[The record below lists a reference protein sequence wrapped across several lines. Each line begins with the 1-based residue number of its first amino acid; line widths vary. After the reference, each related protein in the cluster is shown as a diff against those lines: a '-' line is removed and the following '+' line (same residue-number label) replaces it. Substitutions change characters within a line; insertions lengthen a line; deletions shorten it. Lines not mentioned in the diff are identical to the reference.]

1 MPDPRVEK
9 LAKTLVEYSV
19 QVKPGDW
26 VVISSQPIAEPL
38 VREVYRYILRAGGR
52 PSVLLGL
59 DSLGEVLYEEANE
72 DQLKWLSPFEHMPF
86 EDADVSIFI
95 QATENTR
102 VLTAADTSKMQM
114 RSAARKDIMDVYM
127 RRGAS
132 GELRWTLTQ
141 YPCPA
146 YAQEADM
153 SLSDFE
159 DFVYRATFADQ
170 ADPVKLWKEVEANQE
185 KLVVW
190 LKGRKKMHLLSPN
203 IDLTLSIEGRP
214 FKNSTATHNMPGSE
228 IFTSPV
234 EDSINGWV
242 NYTYPAI
249 RLGREVDGIHLEF
262 QTGRV
267 IKATAKKNEEF
278 LIKMLDQD
286 AGART
291 IGELGIGTNYSI
303 DRFTKSILY
312 DEKIGGTIHT
322 AVGAGYP
329 EVGGKNQSALHWDM
343 ICDMRTDSEIRVDG
357 DLFYKD
363 GQFQV

>member
-9 LAKTLVEYSV
+9 LAKTLVEYSA

-26 VVISSQPIAEPL
+26 VVIASNPIAEPL
-38 VREVYRYILRAGGR
+38 VREVLRYTLRAGGR
-52 PSVLLGL
+52 PSVLLGM
-59 DSLGEVLYEEANE
+59 DSTAEVYYEEANE
-72 DQLKWLSPFEHMPF
+72 DQLKWLSPFERMPL
-86 EDADVSIFI
+86 EEADVFISI
-95 QATENTR
+95 QAAENTR
-102 VLTAADTSKMQM
+102 ALTGADTSKMQK
-114 RSAARKDIMDVYM
+114 RSAARKSIMDTYM

-141 YPCPA
+141 FPCLA
-146 YAQEADM
+146 YAQDADM

-170 ADPVKLWKEVEANQE
+170 ADPVALWKKVETNQE
-185 KLVVW
+185 KLVRW
-190 LKGRKKMHLLSPN
+190 LNGKKEMHLQGPN

-214 FKNSTATHNMPGSE
+214 FKISTATHNMPGSE

-234 EDSINGWV
+234 EDGMNGWV
-242 NYTYPAI
+242 NYSYPAI
-249 RLGREVDGIHLEF
+249 RLGREVEGIRLEF
-262 QTGRV
+262 ESGKV
-267 IKATAKKNEEF
+267 VKASAEKNEDY

-286 AGART
+286 PGARV

-329 EVGGKNQSALHWDM
+329 EVGGQNKSALHWDM
-343 ICDMRTDSEIRVDG
+343 ICDMRIDSEIRVDG
-357 DLFYKD
+357 ELFYKD

>member
-1 MPDPRVEK
+1 MPDLRVEK

-26 VVISSQPIAEPL
+26 VVIASQPIAEPL
-38 VREVYRYILRAGGR
+38 VRAVLRYTLRAGGR
-52 PSVLLGL
+52 PSVLLSM
-59 DSLGEVLYEEANE
+59 DSTAQVYYEEADE
-72 DQLKWLSPFEHMPF
+72 DQLKWLSPFESMPF
-86 EDADVSIFI
+86 EEADVLVNI

-102 VLTAADTSKMQM
+102 ALTGADTSKMQM
-114 RSAARKDIMDVYM
+114 RSAARKGVMDAYM

-141 YPCPA
+141 FPCLA
-146 YAQEADM
+146 YAQDADM
-153 SLSDFE
+153 SLSEFE

-170 ADPVKLWKEVEANQE
+170 DDPVKLWKEVEANQE
-185 KLVVW
+185 RLVRW
-190 LKGRKKMHLLSPN
+190 LKGKKQMRLQSPN
-203 IDLTLSIEGRP
+203 VDLTLSIEGRP

-234 EDSINGWV
+234 EDSMNGWV
-242 NYTYPAI
+242 AYSYPAI
-249 RLGREVDGIHLEF
+249 RLGREVEGIRLEF
-262 QTGRV
+262 KEGQV
-267 IKATAKKNEEF
+267 SKASAEKNEDY

-286 AGART
+286 PGARI

-357 DLFYKD
+357 ELFYKD
-363 GQFQV
+363 GRFQV

>member
-1 MPDPRVEK
+1 MSDARVDK

-19 QVKPGDW
+19 KVKPGDW
-26 VVISSQPIAEPL
+26 VVIFGNPIAEPL
-38 VREVYRYILRAGGR
+38 VREVYRYALRAGGQ

-59 DSLGEVLYEEANE
+59 DSLGEVLYAEANE
-72 DQLKWLSPFEHMPF
+72 DQLKWLSPFDRMPF
-86 EDADVSIFI
+86 EDADVFISI

-102 VLTAADTSKMQM
+102 ALTAADTNKMQM
-114 RSAARKDIMDVYM
+114 RSAARKGIMDAYL
-127 RRGAS
+127 RRAAS

-146 YAQEADM
+146 YAQDADM

-185 KLVVW
+185 KLVRW
-190 LKGRKKMHLLSPN
+190 LKGKKQMHLLSPN
-203 IDLTLSIEGRP
+203 IDLTLSIDGRP
-214 FKNSTATHNMPGSE
+214 FFNSTATHNMPGSE

-234 EDSINGWV
+234 EDSMNGWA

-249 RLGREVDGIHLEF
+249 RLGREVDGIRLEF
-262 QTGRV
+262 ENGRV
-267 IKATAKKNEEF
+267 VKASAKKNEDY

-286 AGART
+286 PGARV

-322 AVGAGYP
+322 AVGAGFP

-343 ICDMRTDSEIRVDG
+343 ICDMRKDSEIRVDG

-363 GQFQV
+363 GQFQI

>member
-1 MPDPRVEK
+1 MPDARVEK
-9 LAKTLVEYSV
+9 LAQTLVEYSV

-26 VVISSQPIAEPL
+26 VVIASQPIAEPL
-38 VREVYRYILRAGGR
+38 VRAVLRYTLRAGGR
-52 PSVLLGL
+52 PSVLLSM
-59 DSLGEVLYEEANE
+59 DSTAQVYYEEADE
-72 DQLKWLSPFEHMPF
+72 DQLKWLSPFESMPF
-86 EDADVSIFI
+86 EEADVLVNI

-102 VLTAADTSKMQM
+102 ALTGADTSKMQM
-114 RSAARKDIMDVYM
+114 RSAARKGVMDAYM

-141 YPCPA
+141 FPCLA
-146 YAQEADM
+146 YAQDADM
-153 SLSDFE
+153 SLSEFE

-170 ADPVKLWKEVEANQE
+170 DDPVKLWKEVEANQE
-185 KLVVW
+185 RLVRW
-190 LKGRKKMHLLSPN
+190 LKGKKQMRLQSPN
-203 IDLTLSIEGRP
+203 VDLTLSIEGRP

-234 EDSINGWV
+234 EDSMNGWV
-242 NYTYPAI
+242 AYSYPAI
-249 RLGREVDGIHLEF
+249 RLGREVEGIRLEF
-262 QTGRV
+262 KEGQV
-267 IKATAKKNEEF
+267 SKASAEKNEDY

-286 AGART
+286 PGARI

-357 DLFYKD
+357 ELFYKD

>member
-9 LAKTLVEYSV
+9 LAQTLVEYSAA
-19 QVKPGDW
+19 VKPGDW
-26 VVISSQPIAEPL
+26 VVIASQPVAEPL
-38 VREVYRYILRAGGR
+38 VREVLRYTLRAGGR

-59 DSLGEVLYEEANE
+59 DSIAQIYYQEANE
-72 DQLKWLSPFEHMPF
+72 DQLKWFSPFERMPL
-86 EDADVSIFI
+86 EEADVYINI
-95 QATENTR
+95 LAADNTR
-102 VLTAADTSKMQM
+102 SLTNADTTKMQI
-114 RSAARKDIMDVYM
+114 RSAARKDIMDTYM

-132 GELRWTLTQ
+132 GELRWSLTQ
-141 YPCPA
+141 FPCTA
-146 YAQEADM
+146 FAQEADM

-170 ADPVKLWKEVEANQE
+170 DDPVKMWKDVEAKQE
-185 KLVVW
+185 RLVQW
-190 LKGRKKMHLLSPN
+190 LKGKKSMRLRSPN
-203 IDLTLSIEGRP
+203 VDLTLSIEGRK
-214 FKNSTATHNMPGSE
+214 FKNSSATHNMPGSE

-234 EDSINGWV
+234 EDSMNGWA
-242 NYTYPAI
+242 NYSYPAI

-262 QTGRV
+262 KDGRV
-267 IKATAKKNEEF
+267 VKASAQKNEDY

-286 AGART
+286 PGART

-329 EVGGKNQSALHWDM
+329 EVGGQNKSALHWDM

-357 DLFYKD
+357 ELFYKD

>member
-1 MPDPRVEK
+1 MPDPRLIK

-19 QVKPGDW
+19 QVKPDDW
-26 VVISSQPIAEPL
+26 VVISSNPVAGPL
-38 VREVYRYILRAGGR
+38 LSEVLRFTLRAGGR
-52 PSVLLGL
+52 PNVLLSQDAL
-59 DSLGEVLYEEANE
+59 VQVLFEEASE
-72 DQLKWLSPFEHMPF
+72 EQLKWITPFDRLPFE
-86 EDADVSIFI
+86 EADVYINI

-102 VLTAADTSKMQM
+102 NLAAADPAKVSL
-114 RSAARKDIMDVYM
+114 RSQARRGIMEAYM
-127 RRGAS
+127 RRAAT

-141 YPCPA
+141 FPCQA

-153 SLSDFE
+153 SLSEFE

-170 ADPVKLWKEVEANQE
+170 EDPVKLWNDVEAKQE
-185 KLVVW
+185 KLVQW
-190 LKGRKKMHLLSPN
+190 LKGKKKLQMKSAD
-203 IDLTLSIEGRP
+203 IDISMSIEGRP
-214 FKNSTATHNMPGSE
+214 FKNSSATHNMPGSE

-234 EDSINGWV
+234 EDSVNGWV
-242 NYTYPAI
+242 KYSFPAI
-249 RLGREVDGIHLEF
+249 NLGREVHGIRLEF
-262 QTGRV
+262 KDGRV
-267 IKATAKKNEEF
+267 VKASAEKNEEF

-291 IGELGIGTNYSI
+291 LGELGIGTNYSI

-329 EVGGKNQSALHWDM
+329 ETGSKNESALHWDM
-343 ICDMRTDSEIRVDG
+343 ICDMRKDSEIRVDG
-357 DLFYKD
+357 ELFFKD